1 MARVLDIIRDHWE
14 AALFAA
20 SFSAGLLF
28 FPSLLWGWF

>member
-1 MARVLDIIRDHWE
+1 MRRVHDIIRDHWE

-28 FPSLLWGWF
+28 FSSILWGWF

>member
-1 MARVLDIIRDHWE
+1 MRHVPDIIRDHWE

-28 FPSLLWGWF
+28 FSSLLWWWF